1 MNSHECP
8 APEVV
13 KCCTECSGVKP
24 LSEFYRSKKR
34 KDGSQTYFAKCA
46 ACVKAAD
53 KRRYA
58 RSRETVLAR
67 QKQYRQLNADKV
79 KAYMQTYYLD
89 NKDRI
94 LRLTK
99 EYQSRPERKL
109 ADSERQARRYAE
121 RRDEIRK
128 NQNALRDTPDGR
140 KKAREQYRKH
150 YERNTLKYIVKGG
163 ERRATRVKATPAW
176 YKRGDAAPFYALA
189 RELTEKT
196 GIQHVVDHIIPL
208 RGKNVCGLHVKENL
222 QVIPAKENLRKH
234 NHYAG

>member
-1 MNSHECP
+1 MY
-8 APEVV
+8 
-13 KCCTECSGVKP
+13 CSTNYVP
-24 LSEFYRSKKR
+24 LS
-34 KDGSQTYFAKCA
+34 TIIC
-46 ACVKAAD
+46 
-53 KRRYA
+53 
-58 RSRETVLAR
+58 
-67 QKQYRQLNADKV
+67 QKQIHRTHPENMGTKGS
-79 KAYMQTYYLD
+79 YY
-89 NKDRI
+89 
-94 LRLTK
+94 
-99 EYQSRPERKL
+99 
-109 ADSERQARRYAE
+109 
-121 RRDEIRK
+121 
-128 NQNALRDTPDGR
+128 QNALRDTPDGR